1 MEDVMQ
7 INVNDAKAYTVNGH
21 VDIAASFR
29 RDGES
34 SDRKTVTLRFRL
46 DDVSLSDVLADA
58 LRTKRISWQNNVGRK
73 DFDRIADRSVVEVDY
88 TAPGKREKTPEE
100 LAKELASKAGVDLS
114 ELVKAL
120 ETMKA
125 KK

>member
-1 MEDVMQ
+1 MQ
-7 INVNDAKAYTVNGH
+7 TIELKDAKNFMLDGGVE
-21 VDIAASFR
+21 IAASFR

-34 SDRKTVTLRFRL
+34 SDRKTVTLRFKL
-46 DDVSLSDVLADA
+46 AGVSLADVLMDA
-58 LRTKRISWQNNVGRK
+58 LRTKRITWQNNVGRK

>member
-1 MEDVMQ
+1 MQ

-21 VDIAASFR
+21 VDITASFR

-34 SDRKTVTLRFRL
+34 SDRKTVTLRFML

-58 LRTKRISWQNNVGRK
+58 LRTKRIAWQNNVGRK

-88 TAPGKREKTPEE
+88 TAPGRREKSPEE
-100 LAKELASKAGVDLS
+100 LAKELASKTGVDLS
-114 ELVKAL
+114 ELVKIL
-120 ETMKA
+120 EAMKA
-125 KK
+125 RE